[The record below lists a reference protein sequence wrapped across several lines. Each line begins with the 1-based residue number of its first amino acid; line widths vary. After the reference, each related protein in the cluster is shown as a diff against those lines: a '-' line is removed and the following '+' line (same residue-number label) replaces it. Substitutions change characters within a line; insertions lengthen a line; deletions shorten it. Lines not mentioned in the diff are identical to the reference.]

1 MPRMSLVGVLSS
13 AVALFMAGIVWG
25 EPAADATRPENDR
38 VVQLERRIAEL
49 EARLARIEQRQG
61 VQPAVQYVTP
71 IPPRYFATPANP
83 VPGTQPAPLPE
94 PHQNEI
100 NGIKFRMYLL
110 GGEQE
115 KPASPPDGYFFGGVR
130 ITR

>member
-1 MPRMSLVGVLSS
+1 MSRISLIGAFSS
-13 AVALFMAGIVWG
+13 VVALCMAGIASG
-25 EPAADATRPENDR
+25 GPAADALRPENDR
-38 VVQLERRIAEL
+38 VTQLERRIAEL
-49 EARLARIEQRQG
+49 EQRLARLEQNPG

-71 IPPRYFATPANP
+71 IPSRYFATPANP

-94 PHQNEI
+94 PSNEI

-115 KPASPPDGYFFGGVR
+115 KSASPPEGFIFGGVR
-130 ITR
+130 INR